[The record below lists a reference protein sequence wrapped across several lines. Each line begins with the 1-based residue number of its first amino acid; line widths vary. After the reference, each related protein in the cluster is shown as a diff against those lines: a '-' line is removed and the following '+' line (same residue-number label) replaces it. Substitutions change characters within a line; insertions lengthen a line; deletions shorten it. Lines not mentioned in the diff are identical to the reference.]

1 MRKKLKKFYN
11 GKKVLITGVT
21 GFKGTWL
28 CSWLLELGAKI
39 TGLGY
44 NPNLNKNLFYKLK
57 LNNKINLK
65 LFDIRDI
72 SKLNSLVKKTKPSII
87 FHLAAQPLIYESYK
101 KPLETFDIN
110 SRGTL
115 NILEVTR
122 LNKFIKSVVIVTS
135 DKCYE
140 NNYSTKGFK
149 ENDRLGGIDP
159 YSASKASA
167 EIAVKAYRESFFSKK
182 NIVGISTGRAGNVI
196 GGGDWSPKR
205 LIPDSIKFLRK
216 NKSIYLRNPNFNRP
230 WQFVLE
236 PIKGY
241 LLLGLK
247 QFYNPKKY
255 SGAWNFGTER
265 NSVTSVKKI
274 VEYIIDFWGSGKLKI
289 NKRKKF
295 YEQENLQLNIQKSKR
310 ILNWKPTYNIKQ
322 SVYVTVDWYN
332 QVLNNKKSP
341 IDITNEQINRY
352 MDESK

>member
-1 MRKKLKKFYN
+1 MKKTLKKFYS

-28 CSWLLELGAKI
+28 CSWLLELGANI

-205 LIPDSIKFLRK
+205 LIPDSIKFLRE

-274 VEYIIDFWGSGKLKI
+274 VEYIIEFWGSGKLKI
-289 NKRKKF
+289 NKQKKF

-332 QVLNNKKSP
+332 QILNNKKSP

-352 MDESK
+352 MDERK